1 VNTSNPAFGN
11 PFLAMANWYG
21 QAVLDWGQRLAVLPR
36 VARVASDA
44 RKGVTPYDI
53 VHRDS
58 GITLRRYR
66 SDAPR
71 KYRTPLVCVFAL
83 VNRPY
88 ILDLLAHKSV
98 VRRFLDRGFD
108 VYLVDWGVP
117 TPADSTRTLYDYIE
131 VYLHRIMDFVRDST
145 GESQASLLGYCMGGT
160 MSSMY
165 VALHPERIRNFILM
179 AAPID
184 FSKGDSL
191 LSLWGAQ
198 ENFDVDKAVDAFG
211 NIPPEWLQG
220 SFLLLKPV
228 QNLLQKYMTFYDRMT
243 DEKFLE
249 EFFAMETWLNDNIP
263 VAGETYRDFIK
274 FGYQQNRLVQGEFPL
289 GPHTIDLE
297 NITCPVMN
305 LMASADHLVPCGQSD
320 GFNDLVGSTDR
331 DSITFDS
338 GHIGLAVG
346 SRAHRELWPRVCDWL
361 GARTDPA

>member
-1 VNTSNPAFGN
+1 VNAATPTFDN
-11 PFLAMANWYG
+11 PFAAMTNWYV
-21 QAVLDWGQRLAVLPR
+21 QSALDWGQRMALLPR
-36 VARVASDA
+36 VGRVAADA
-44 RKGVTPYDI
+44 RKGVTPYDV

-66 SDAPR
+66 SDAPT
-71 KYRTPLVCVFAL
+71 KFRTPLVCTFAL

-98 VRRFLDRGFD
+98 IRRFLDRGFD

-117 TPADSTRTLYDYIE
+117 TPADNTRTLYDYIE
-131 VYLHRIMDFVRDST
+131 VYLHRIVDFICEST
-145 GESQASLLGYCMGGT
+145 GVDRVSMLGYCMGGT

-184 FSKGDSL
+184 FAQGDSL
-191 LSLWGAQ
+191 LALWGSE
-198 ENFDVDKAVDAFG
+198 ENFDVDKAVDAHG
-211 NIPPEWLQG
+211 NIPPDWLQG
-220 SFLLLKPV
+220 SFLLLNPV
-228 QNLLQKYMTFYDRMT
+228 QNLIQKHMTFYERMT

-274 FGYQQNRLVQGEFPL
+274 FGYQRNLLVQGKFPL
-289 GPHTIDLE
+289 GSHEIDLG
-297 NITCPVMN
+297 NITCPVLN
-305 LMASADHLVPCGQSD
+305 LMASADTLVPCEQSAP
-320 GFNDLVGSTDR
+320 FNDLVGSEDK

-361 GARTDPA
+361 GARSDPN